1 MFQWFFNKVSDGIN
15 AKLLQEIELLNEEND
30 KLQEIVL
37 KLETLQPTPED
48 KAVLQSHKEEHATFN
63 EWKDKVI
70 TFARENGLYSNIQIV
85 FKLNELLNSVPVT
98 KSL

>member
-1 MFQWFFNKVSDGIN
+1 MFQWFFNKVSAGVN

-48 KAVLQSHKEEHATFN
+48 KAILQTHKETHDIFN
-63 EWKDKVI
+63 EWKHSVVV
-70 TFARENGLYSNIQIV
+70 FAKENGLYSDIEIIFDPEN
-85 FKLNELLNSVPVT
+85 LNEE
-98 KSL
+98 K